1 MENLKPISHKSF
13 KNLNKRVTII
23 GYPPL
28 IGGLLFVVAIFLP
41 VMSLSLKVLELMI
54 LAALYLA
61 IFIPFTIKQVKNV
74 KERKLDVFD
83 LLIASNKLKKNYQ
96 DNSRILNL
104 IRKEKS
110 NEQL

>member
-1 MENLKPISHKSF
+1 
-13 KNLNKRVTII
+13 
-23 GYPPL
+23 
-28 IGGLLFVVAIFLP
+28 
-41 VMSLSLKVLELMI
+41 MI